1 MGTVV
6 VRALATSPPRAP
18 ATITATRRSIKSAAN
33 TGNCASWSSAKRY
46 SIARFL
52 PSTKPVS
59 RNPRLKASRTV
70 AASARDR
77 GWRTPTV
84 NCVGCC
90 ARAASGQAATEP
102 TVTLMK
108 SRRRIALTKAGTTP
122 IRMRLQQG
130 FAIGEMAFSP
140 SLRAATIARTEC
152 PLWVNNGHRGWLQQ
166 ILALFD
172 PLVSAG

>member
-18 ATITATRRSIKSAAN
+18 ATITATRRPIKSAAN

-46 SIARFL
+46 SIARVL

-59 RNPRLKASRTV
+59 RSPRLKASRAV

-77 GWRTPTV
+77 GWRTPIV

-90 ARAASGQAATEP
+90 ARAARGQAATEP

-108 SRRRIALTKAGTTP
+108 SRRRIAFTKAGL
-122 IRMRLQQG
+122 RRLGRDYSRDLRLVKWGSGLQLHSSNSEPPMSALGQKRTSRL
-130 FAIGEMAFSP
+130 GEGM
-140 SLRAATIARTEC
+140 
-152 PLWVNNGHRGWLQQ
+152 
-166 ILALFD
+166 
-172 PLVSAG
+172 SAKRL

>member
-1 MGTVV
+1 MGTLV

-59 RNPRLKASRTV
+59 RSPRLKASRTV

-77 GWRTPTV
+77 GWRTPIV

-108 SRRRIALTKAGTTP
+108 SRRRIAFLKASDHANRISDRDVRFVPKADIGTAKKASFNH
-122 IRMRLQQG
+122 RGM
-130 FAIGEMAFSP
+130 
-140 SLRAATIARTEC
+140 
-152 PLWVNNGHRGWLQQ
+152 PLNNGANRLNRGRCPASRKRTLR
-166 ILALFD
+166 
-172 PLVSAG
+172 